1 MLHLL
6 RIVLSSLPL
15 LTLPAVAAVDSTTGV
30 TRTGPALII
39 FAIAAALLMTL
50 VLRSWAGH
58 LLDYWADRLARR
70 RIEHALE
77 KRSKHV
83 LNDFILPGA
92 YGGLAKIDH
101 AMMTTG
107 GLLCIRA
114 MRCTGTVFG
123 DAGEPQWSNVT
134 DGRRRRFLNPVI
146 QNEGRVCAL
155 RQIVPDVPVQN
166 LVIFPDDVEFTA
178 PPSAN
183 VIRLSELDS
192 YIAKFV
198 FGPSKVSDWD
208 EAWLNLTSA
217 ALNDEASRRDFS
229 AQVGFS

>member
-1 MLHLL
+1 MLRLL
-6 RIVLSSLPL
+6 RILLSSLPL
-15 LTLPAVAAVDSTTGV
+15 LALPVMAAVDGGTGV
-30 TRTGPALII
+30 MRTGPALAI
-39 FAIAAALLMTL
+39 FAIAAALIMTL

-58 LLDYWADRLARR
+58 LFSYCADRLARR
-70 RIEHALE
+70 RIERALE

-83 LNDFILPGA
+83 LHGFILPGA

-146 QNEGRVCAL
+146 QNEGRVRAL
-155 RQIVPDVPVQN
+155 SQVVPDVPVQN
-166 LVIFPDDVEFTA
+166 LVIFPDGVEFTA
-178 PPSAN
+178 PPPPN
-183 VIRLSELDS
+183 VIRLAELDS

-198 FGPSKVSDWD
+198 FGPSKIGDWD
-208 EAWLNLTSA
+208 EAWLNVTSA
-217 ALNDEASRRDFS
+217 ALDDEASHKDFS